1 MMDLIKVRQALH
13 MIPEAGFAEF
23 KTQRY
28 LLECIAELPQQWLTV
43 TTWQTGIVVRVAG
56 YDATKTIGWRAD
68 MDGLPIHEQT
78 DVAYASTHDGFMHAC
93 GHDCHMTI
101 ALGLLA
107 RVTNEQP
114 KNNIIVYFQPAEENP
129 GGAEPML
136 AWLKAEQSDLLPDV
150 IFAAHVAPQYP
161 VGTIATK
168 PGLLFAN
175 TSELYINITSVG
187 GHAAFPHDTKD
198 ASVIA
203 ANLLLQ
209 LQTIVARNVNP
220 LDSAVV
226 TIGKMTS
233 GTVQNVISGAACL
246 EGTIRT
252 TTPQTMNAVK
262 RRIEAICA
270 GVAASFEC
278 IVDVDYGS
286 GYYEVNN
293 TPQYAEALL
302 AFAGQFERTAAY
314 ACPAAMT
321 GEDFGYFLK
330 DIPGALFWTGA
341 NTAYGLHHEKMLP
354 DETLLHVNADFVHAF
369 LTSL

>member
-1 MMDLIKVRQALH
+1 MDLIAVRQTLH
-13 MIPEAGFAEF
+13 TIPEVGFAEF

-28 LLECIAELPQQWLTV
+28 LLERIAELPQQWLSV
-43 TTWQTGIVVRVAG
+43 TTWKTGIVVRVAG
-56 YDATKTIGWRAD
+56 YDATQTIGWRAD
-68 MDGLPIHEQT
+68 MDGLPIVEQT
-78 DVAYASTHDGFMHAC
+78 GVAYASTHDGFMHAC

-114 KNNIIVYFQPAEENP
+114 KNNIIVYFQPAEEGP

-136 AWLKAEQSDLLPDV
+136 AWLKEERPDLLPDV

-175 TSELYINITSVG
+175 TSELYIDITSVG
-187 GHAAFPHDTKD
+187 GHAAFPHETKD

-233 GTVQNVISGAACL
+233 GTVQNVISGAARL

-252 TTPQTMNAVK
+252 TTPQTMEAVK
-262 RRIEAICA
+262 RRIEAICE
-270 GVAASFEC
+270 GIAASFEC
-278 IVDVDYGS
+278 DVVVDYGS
-286 GYYEVNN
+286 SYYEVNN
-293 TPQYAEALL
+293 TPHYAEAVL
-302 AFAGQFERTAAY
+302 AFAEQFEQTTAY
-314 ACPAAMT
+314 VCPAAMT

-330 DIPGALFWTGA
+330 DIPGALFWIGA

-354 DETLLHVNADFVHAF
+354 DEALLNVNADFVHAF